1 MHSVISAHAKSFAL
15 MFEKISN
22 RRLRM
27 IFRGIQL
34 DASLIGVGRFLATM
48 YFLGISLRSP
58 ESRHVV
64 DSDKTGPGKVN
75 VGRQLHQRL
84 RSLILA
90 FKRKHVLK
98 VYCVTN

>member
-15 MFEKISN
+15 MFEEISN

-27 IFRGIQL
+27 IFREVQL

-58 ESRHVV
+58 GSRHVV
-64 DSDKTGPGKVN
+64 DSDETGPEKVN

-98 VYCVTN
+98 VYGVTN